1 MTYGVFGQALVNG
14 RQRAS
19 LDQVGEHGRF
29 FVLADRLGNRGGFG
43 RLGRLGARACGGFR
57 RLGRFAVASGAA
69 AVLRWVGRVP
79 ASGAGVRGW
88 QQAVSTNARIR
99 IMLRMVR
106 IGLRFIVPFS
116 SVKWFGCPRRTND
129 DVVSTLLDAV
139 PSPPFFS
146 CRRLTPAALGL
157 QAQFLRIGFQELLAP
172 DEASL
177 KVRQLF
183 QVDGIV
189 PVEPLAL
196 QRAEDFLPVDVAR
209 ARLEMTVD

>member
-1 MTYGVFGQALVNG
+1 MGASLYLLTGSGTAVGSGALVG
-14 RQRAS
+14 SAGAA
-19 LDQVGEHGRF
+19 VGS
-29 FVLADRLGNRGGFG
+29 
-43 RLGRLGARACGGFR
+43 GALVG
-57 RLGRFAVASGAA
+57 SGAA
-69 AVLRWVGRVP
+69 GAAVGSAGAAVGAAQAP
-79 ASGAGVRGW
+79 EWPRGW
-88 QQAVSTNARIR
+88 PQAVSTNDRIR

-116 SVKWFGCPRRTND
+116 SVEWFGCPRRTND

-157 QAQFLRIGFQELLAP
+157 QAQFLRIDFQELLAP
-172 DEASL
+172 DETFL
-177 KVRQLF
+177 QVRQLF

-196 QRAEDFLPVDVAR
+196 QRTEDFFPVDVAR